1 MANKRNLKKALH
13 NMVIDIV
20 DECYT
25 VQLFEPE
32 KETQTEQLI
41 DEAIAFLDT
50 TIHAI
55 YKAEKKADFKPILSD
70 IHEKSRYF
78 TEQLNSLN

>member
-1 MANKRNLKKALH
+1 MANKRELKKALH

-32 KETQTEQLI
+32 KESKTEQLI
-41 DEAIAFLDT
+41 EEAIDFLDT
-50 TIHAI
+50 TIHLI
-55 YKAEKKADFKPILSD
+55 YRAEKKADFKPILSD
-70 IHEKSRYF
+70 IQEKSRYF